1 MVARKV
7 LFHMYTFCIK
17 NSRFLFSLIIT
28 VENCQQSAFESI
40 DSQNNLYSFIPEP
53 VKTFVIKFV

>member
-7 LFHMYTFCIK
+7 LFDIYILHKKFTIFIFPD
-17 NSRFLFSLIIT
+17 N
-28 VENCQQSAFESI
+28 NCRKLPTICLRKYI